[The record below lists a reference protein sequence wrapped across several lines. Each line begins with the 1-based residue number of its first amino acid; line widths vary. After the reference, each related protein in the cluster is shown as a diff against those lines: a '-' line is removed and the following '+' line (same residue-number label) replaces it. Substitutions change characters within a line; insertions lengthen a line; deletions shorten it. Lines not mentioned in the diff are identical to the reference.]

1 MNNRKRDILYM
12 FIATV
17 PLSAVLAAIL
27 IICEQGAKLYMALLP
42 QLGMCGIIGIMLMQE
57 KYIEK
62 QNEIYRNRLDAG
74 LNLNASSARRC
85 VDGSFEDV
93 PYFVDLG
100 LFGNYSFK
108 HGWSAWAHLGNLLC
122 GEIQRHPG
130 LVEKGPYITLGFT
143 LSVK

>member
-27 IICEQGAKLYMALLP
+27 IICEQGAKLYTALLP

-62 QNEIYRNRLDAG
+62 QNEIYRNRLDAEMRQQVIENYESDG
-74 LNLNASSARRC
+74 YRNINASQKSVTAQA
-85 VDGSFEDV
+85 S
-93 PYFVDLG
+93 
-100 LFGNYSFK
+100 
-108 HGWSAWAHLGNLLC
+108 WSKIKRIFPHSWSC
-122 GEIQRHPG
+122 GT
-130 LVEKGPYITLGFT
+130 KITLII
-143 LSVK
+143 SM